1 MLGLKPAVCR
11 TKTGKDRSYIRF
23 AIGVWGGKW
32 DGNGRP
38 AGVASMVQGGPIGP
52 RMAQVYRNVSYLL
65 DQCCTSSRPVIEF
78 EPVLLAD
85 ALEYCAGLKFGPAQ
99 VAPMR
104 VVVDRLYMLVF
115 DSLQR
120 VNDTEGYTDTD
131 EILNN
136 ISFRP
141 ISPEADLVLVFR
153 AKLLV
158 LADGLRYPATA

>member
-11 TKTGKDRSYIRF
+11 TLTGENRSHIRF
-23 AIGVWGGKW
+23 AINAWGGKW
-32 DGNGRP
+32 DYNGNP
-38 AGVASMVQGGPIGP
+38 AGVASMIQGGPLGP
-52 RMAQVYRNVSYLL
+52 RMALVYRNVSYLL

-78 EPVLLAD
+78 EPALLAD
-85 ALEYCAGLKFGPAQ
+85 ALEYLAGLKFGPAQ
-99 VAPMR
+99 VAPLR

-120 VNDTEGYTDTD
+120 VNDTDGYHDTD

-136 ISFRP
+136 ISFNP

-158 LADGLRYPATA
+158 LADGLRYPAKA